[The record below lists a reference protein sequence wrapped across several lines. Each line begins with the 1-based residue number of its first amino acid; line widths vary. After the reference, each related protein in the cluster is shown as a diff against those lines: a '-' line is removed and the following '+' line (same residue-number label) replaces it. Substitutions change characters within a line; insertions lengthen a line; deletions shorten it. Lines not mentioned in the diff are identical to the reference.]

1 MQWTRRL
8 RVCFVLHVIGAAP
21 LMCNVDRSTPMQRLR
36 HLFCTMG
43 ILSFLFGGCD
53 KQPDSPN
60 KATTQTML
68 PAQISYSQLDITER
82 FDDHL
87 HLKPEDWISTVPLNK
102 SVRNGKG
109 LPPID
114 ASADEVYKA
123 AERLSQFR
131 ESISISSDGVYCP
144 VCHIA
149 NTQLAKLRT
158 PCPKCGRALLKFG
171 WD

>member
-1 MQWTRRL
+1 M
-8 RVCFVLHVIGAAP
+8 
-21 LMCNVDRSTPMQRLR
+21 
-36 HLFCTMG
+36 
-43 ILSFLFGGCD
+43 
-53 KQPDSPN
+53 
-60 KATTQTML
+60 TQTM
-68 PAQISYSQLDITER
+68 PPGEISYSQFDITER

-102 SVRNGKG
+102 SVPKGKG
-109 LPPID
+109 LPPVD
-114 ASADEVYKA
+114 ASADDVYKA

-131 ESISISSDGVYCP
+131 ESISIPSDGVYCP

>member
-1 MQWTRRL
+1 M
-8 RVCFVLHVIGAAP
+8 H
-21 LMCNVDRSTPMQRLR
+21 RLR

-53 KQPDSPN
+53 KKPT
-60 KATTQTML
+60 ATTQMMPPGEL
-68 PAQISYSQLDITER
+68 SYSQLDITER

-87 HLKPEDWISTVPLNK
+87 RLKPDDWIQTVPLNK
-102 SVRNGKG
+102 SVSGGKG
-109 LPPID
+109 LPPVG

-123 AERLSQFR
+123 AEKLSQLR
-131 ESISISSDGVYCP
+131 ETISIPNDGVYCP
-144 VCHIA
+144 VCHTA